1 MNRKFFIFFAFLFT
15 LTFFSHFTVPGTS
28 QTSGS
33 FYGFDFEYGEQTRNF
48 TKTVAYSQSFSES
61 ESDTKTREFTIQ
73 APIRTGL
80 EVIDVFWQRWTNR
93 SKIAPSSTWESP
105 DSPQNWRG
113 YRPDGYLT
121 NGTDVGG
128 AWYRY
133 HGITVLNWNTFSQS
147 LNISW
152 FGRQVDIGLAEK
164 WISPTWLT
172 SYAILAEA
180 GNVDVPMQ
188 DWFGTAYDYSTLP
201 LYHIAYVFD
210 NGTPLDFNDD
220 QVVFQELLV
229 PKFVFIRVITTPMS
243 VEVSETSS
251 VTTSLSG
258 QFNFS
263 GSWTENL
270 YGQHVSIKDGRN
282 YWYDYFALISG
293 NVEYDYSAG
302 FTLDGFLSTNVTR
315 EVTFSSNGTTV
326 PESIRP
332 IHLQSLRLVLAGFWD
347 FYEEEAG
354 VMYGEGAI
362 QSMIQVLLTKA
373 STEISPNL
381 AVWGNFNPG
390 RVIGYRDVDGDKI
403 LSAYLNES
411 YIATPDAIMAVGI
424 PEGAHIEG
432 TYYGNGVA
440 NARVYTSLGDWIIAD
455 NETDVAQTVNRP
467 FDETWGYDP
476 RLPEAGPNNVS
487 LNWNTPVTENGKA
500 VFSWDTS
507 YDDMPTTWWARNSS
521 FERVSRDL
529 TDISYGYSLTIDPE
543 AGLSTLESTYQQSGI
558 QNPQLKEMMSSQ
570 ELSMATYRR
579 DYYLSA
585 SHLNQDASGSFARPQ
600 AQFDL
605 TVAGQD
611 LFSQDFGGSKEQYY
625 LANNP
630 ATTYSSGTSV
640 MNLLTAEG
648 FSGEPT
654 NQTTRNPYSSPIS
667 KRIAA
672 ALTQWSADTHTQD
685 ISWIFRENLV
695 ITSYPTWNGEGIVHD
710 PVFSASYQGT
720 GSDEDTSSTSED
732 NFSTSED
739 GGVSGFIFGIPIV
752 VLVIA
757 SFSLKKH
764 RR

>member
-15 LTFFSHFTVPGTS
+15 LTFFSHSLTLGTTQS
-28 QTSGS
+28 SGS

-48 TKTVAYSQSFSES
+48 TKTVSYSQSFSES
-61 ESDTKTREFTIQ
+61 ESETKTRDFTIQ
-73 APIRTGL
+73 AQIRTGL

-93 SKIAPSSTWESP
+93 SKVAPSSTWERP

-121 NGTDVGG
+121 NGTDAGG

-133 HGITVLNWNTFSQS
+133 HGITELAWNSFSQS
-147 LNISW
+147 WNISW

-164 WISPTWLT
+164 WINPSWLT
-172 SYAILAEA
+172 SYAILTEVGDA
-180 GNVDVPMQ
+180 DVPMQ
-188 DWFGTAYDYSTLP
+188 DWFGTAYDYSNLP
-201 LYHIAYVFD
+201 MYHIAYVYD
-210 NGTPLDFNDD
+210 SETPLDFNDD
-220 QVVFQELLV
+220 EVVFQELLI
-229 PKFVFIRVITTPMS
+229 PKFVFIRVKTTPVS
-243 VEVSETSS
+243 VDVSETS
-251 VTTSLSG
+251 TAAASLSG

-263 GSWTENL
+263 GSWIENL

-293 NVEYDYSAG
+293 DVDYDYSAG
-302 FTLDGFLSTNVTR
+302 FTLDGSLSTNVTR
-315 EVTFSSNGTTV
+315 EVTFTSNGSVV

-373 STEISPNL
+373 STETAPNL

-440 NARVYTSLGDWIIAD
+440 NAQVYSSLGDWIIAD
-455 NETDVAQTVNRP
+455 NETDITRTVDRS
-467 FDETWGYDP
+467 FED
-476 RLPEAGPNNVS
+476 
-487 LNWNTPVTENGKA
+487 
-500 VFSWDTS
+500 
-507 YDDMPTTWWARNSS
+507 DDMPTTWWARNSS
-521 FERVSRDL
+521 MQRVSRDL
-529 TDISYGYSLTIDPE
+529 TDITYGYSLTMAPE
-543 AGLSTLESTYQQSGI
+543 VGVSTLESTYQQSGI

-570 ELSMATYRR
+570 ELSMATYHR
-579 DYYLSA
+579 DYYLSVTQIT
-585 SHLNQDASGSFARPQ
+585 QDASGSFARPKS
-600 AQFDL
+600 QFDM

-625 LANNP
+625 LLSDPSTNYN
-630 ATTYSSGTSV
+630 SGTSV

-685 ISWIFRENLV
+685 ISWLFRENLV

-710 PVFSASYQGT
+710 PVFSASYEGT
-720 GSDEDTSSTSED
+720 GSHEDATSED
-732 NFSTSED
+732 D
-739 GGVSGFIFGIPIV
+739 GGVPGFTFVIPFVFLLLASSV
-752 VLVIA
+752 V
-757 SFSLKKH
+757 KK
-764 RR
+764 RRV